1 MDLTSTAI
9 AIAQWNKAF
18 EQIEK
23 SFVCYVTSPYLHV
36 DTMPRSTKHVTILA
50 QYPRSLYL
58 VNRMPDVLLSHKLD
72 APLGQ
77 PQLAPFPPSPL
88 TAKVT
93 VMPSHTLLP
102 SVISAKTKMQA
113 IKPIQKI
120 TKTKKRSTK
129 KAAYETSS
137 ASTAHSALSKPIE
150 TLILES
156 WDAYDWQKSSD
167 ALADWINGRWG
178 KTGYSVSKEVVCFTL
193 RMNGRDARL
202 GLGDH
207 LGGSFYR
214 GEKCD

>member
-1 MDLTSTAI
+1 
-9 AIAQWNKAF
+9 
-18 EQIEK
+18 
-23 SFVCYVTSPYLHV
+23 
-36 DTMPRSTKHVTILA
+36 MPRSTKHVAILA
-50 QYPRSLYL
+50 QYLIPYTSSRR
-58 VNRMPDVLLSHKLD
+58 NRMPGVLLSHKLD

-77 PQLAPFPPSPL
+77 PQLAPFPPL

-102 SVISAKTKMQA
+102 SVNSAKTKMQA
-113 IKPIQKI
+113 IEPIQKI

-137 ASTAHSALSKPIE
+137 ASTAHSALPKPIE

-156 WDAYDWQKSSD
+156 WDSYDWQKSSD

-178 KTGYSVSKEVVCFTL
+178 KTGYSVSREVVCFTL